1 MTMAGRYRGK
11 SPAPSPHSPPRQKKK
26 KKERKMVQCYSILLA
41 ILFWIQ
47 KSVNFV
53 FLQKNVQIYKFPS
66 FFVSKNQILSKLVV
80 W

>member
-1 MTMAGRYRGK
+1 
-11 SPAPSPHSPPRQKKK
+11 
-26 KKERKMVQCYSILLA
+26 MVQCYNILLA

-66 FFVSKNQILSKLVV
+66 FFVSRNQR
-80 W
+80 